1 MLIDYIN
8 KALSKAE
15 YDKLEDG
22 TFFGKIPECLS
33 VLAFGKTLF
42 ECQNELRLVL
52 EGWIIVKIRHGDLLP
67 NLQPPRMRI
76 RHRRRFQER
85 LRVRMLRRGKYF
97 LDLSHFHNPSSFH
110 HSNPVAQVPYH
121 RHIVGNKK

>member
-22 TFFGKIPECLS
+22 TFSGIIPKCPG

-42 ECQNELRLVL
+42 ECQKELESVF
-52 EGWIIVKIRHGDLLP
+52 EGWLIVKIRHGDTLP
-67 NLQPPRMRI
+67 VIDHLNINADIPHGI
-76 RHRRRFQER
+76 EAGAH
-85 LRVRMLRRGKYF
+85 
-97 LDLSHFHNPSSFH
+97 
-110 HSNPVAQVPYH
+110 A
-121 RHIVGNKK
+121 